1 MRISLLKTFSCTE
14 MLCEEEVPFSAD
26 SLATNGGMASSPPAA
41 MSFEL
46 TDLIIKSQLKD
57 PDVRALFADP
67 EYSDMIAGLYHE
79 FAEGAQR
86 AGMEAVLRQEGVI
99 SMLQRFDILRTPMNE
114 EVVVDMLND
123 ARLRTIARARFD
135 ECLLRLAH
143 LRARTGGDDVKAF
156 ITAVEGVG
164 VSSGAAILEQ
174 LLREMQSRNMPLA
187 RDPALGGGAKTIYP
201 NRPFHRHGQVASVTD
216 DPLSRSGGGGSSSGH
231 ERKGA
236 RGAPSRRVGA
246 AAVTER
252 LASRPALKLEPPPGG
267 SPGVDRLTFE
277 QLRRHVSALE
287 QQLAS
292 ADDRLRSAGL
302 VPTRRAASTKLDGSM
317 LVVDIEKHGQHAR
330 HVIDV
335 TPAGMTTAS
344 EHESTLAH
352 FVEMRAKIAALGAR
366 NVALEMARGAAE
378 AEPKAS
384 SASSS
389 KASSA
394 SSKSASPPRALS
406 SALTPRD
413 ANALA
418 ELQAELKRVRERER
432 DFCHQLKAKTKECE
446 ELERLLR
453 DANAL
458 VAAVRQ
464 QRGSSA
470 LEHAK
475 RLLHSDGRGGAPPPN
490 SLGAQAG
497 AQSLALNRGSSAAT
511 LDEGAITMRAQSGR
525 NLDEGATAVELK
537 GRLAACLKENEHL
550 RAQIAQLELLA
561 GMRRGGVSE
570 VGLLEYAEN
579 MKVRPLADASG
590 GVSGGG
596 GGSGGGGVS
605 GGGGG
610 RGGGGGGGGSSSGSC
625 GGGPAGSAPACGGA
639 AATGAGASAKPLHA
653 YAHHGAAATGAAA
666 SAKPIGQHQVAHT
679 AWCDSVLAFSSQRD
693 GEGFGAR
700 G

>member
-1 MRISLLKTFSCTE
+1 M
-14 MLCEEEVPFSAD
+14 
-26 SLATNGGMASSPPAA
+26 
-41 MSFEL
+41 

-99 SMLQRFDILRTPMNE
+99 SMLQRFDILRTPMNQE
-114 EVVVDMLND
+114 AVVDMLND

-187 RDPALGGGAKTIYP
+187 KDPALGGGAKTIYP
-201 NRPFHRHGQVASVTD
+201 NRPFHRHGQVASVTV
-216 DPLSRSGGGGSSSGH
+216 DPLSRSGGGSSSSSQ

-236 RGAPSRRVGA
+236 RGAPSRRTGA

-252 LASRPALKLEPPPGG
+252 LASRPASKLEPPPGG
-267 SPGVDRLTFE
+267 SPGVDMLTFE

-335 TPAGMTTAS
+335 APAGMTTAS

-352 FVEMRAKIAALGAR
+352 FVEMRAKIATLGAR
-366 NVALEMARGAAE
+366 NAALEMARGAAE

-384 SASSS
+384 TASSS
-389 KASSA
+389 KA
-394 SSKSASPPRALS
+394 SSKSASPPRALP
-406 SALTPRD
+406 SALSPRD

-432 DFCHQLKAKTKECE
+432 DFCHQLKAKTKECD
-446 ELERLLR
+446 ELERLLH

-475 RLLHSDGRGGAPPPN
+475 RLLHSDGRSGAPPPN
-490 SLGAQAG
+490 SLGAHGGAPPSDSLGAHGGAPPSNSLGAQFGAQFG
-497 AQSLALNRGSSAAT
+497 AQSLALHRGSSAAT
-511 LDEGAITMRAQSGR
+511 LAEGAP
-525 NLDEGATAVELK
+525 AVELEDS
-537 GRLAACLKENEHL
+537 LAACLKENGQL

-561 GMRRGGVSE
+561 GVRRGGISD

-579 MKVRPLADASG
+579 MKVRPCMHTLTTAH
-590 GVSGGG
+590 
-596 GGSGGGGVS
+596 
-605 GGGGG
+605 
-610 RGGGGGGGGSSSGSC
+610 RRILRMLE
-625 GGGPAGSAPACGGA
+625 P
-639 AATGAGASAKPLHA
+639 KPLHA
-653 YAHHGAAATGAAA
+653 YAHHGASLFPTGAPSGRRQRRRERWRRPRRWPRRWPRQCAGMRRCGDRRCGVRQA
-666 SAKPIGQHQVAHT
+666 DRPAPRSHT
-679 AWCDSVLAFSSQRD
+679 GSPHGVVRL
-693 GEGFGAR
+693 GAR
-700 G
+700 LLVTTRRRGIRCAWLMASDGLGWPRMASDDLFMTSDDLSMTSR

>member
-1 MRISLLKTFSCTE
+1 MKSQMRVGVVN
-14 MLCEEEVPFSAD
+14 EVSDATSA
-26 SLATNGGMASSPPAA
+26 MSSTPPAA
-41 MSFEL
+41 MSIEM

-99 SMLQRFDILRTPMNE
+99 SMLQRFDILRTPMNQ

-187 RDPALGGGAKTIYP
+187 KDPALGGGAKTIYP
-201 NRPFHRHGQVASVTD
+201 NRPFHRHGQVASVTV
-216 DPLSRSGGGGSSSGH
+216 DPLSRSGGGSSSSSSQ

-236 RGAPSRRVGA
+236 RGAPSRRIGA

-252 LASRPALKLEPPPGG
+252 LASRPASKLEPPPGG
-267 SPGVDRLTFE
+267 SPGVDMLTFE

-317 LVVDIEKHGQHAR
+317 LVVDIDKHGQHAR

-366 NVALEMARGAAE
+366 NAALEMARGAAE

-384 SASSS
+384 TASSS
-389 KASSA
+389 KA
-394 SSKSASPPRALS
+394 SSKSASPPRALP
-406 SALTPRD
+406 SALSPRD

-432 DFCHQLKAKTKECE
+432 DFCHQLKAKTKECD
-446 ELERLLR
+446 ELERLLH

-490 SLGAQAG
+490 SLGAQFGAPPPNSLGAQLGAQFG
-497 AQSLALNRGSSAAT
+497 AQSLALTRGSSAAT
-511 LDEGAITMRAQSGR
+511 LAEGTP
-525 NLDEGATAVELK
+525 AVELEDSH
-537 GRLAACLKENEHL
+537 AACLQENGQL

-561 GMRRGGVSE
+561 GVRRGGISE

-579 MKVRPLADASG
+579 MKVRPCMHTLTTAH
-590 GVSGGG
+590 
-596 GGSGGGGVS
+596 
-605 GGGGG
+605 
-610 RGGGGGGGGSSSGSC
+610 RHILRMLE
-625 GGGPAGSAPACGGA
+625 P
-639 AATGAGASAKPLHA
+639 KPLHA
-653 YAHHGAAATGAAA
+653 YAHHGAPSYSPYTRAQALACIRSPRRLPLPHRCALWPTPAAA
-666 SAKPIGQHQVAHT
+666 
-679 AWCDSVLAFSSQRD
+679 
-693 GEGFGAR
+693 
-700 G
+700 